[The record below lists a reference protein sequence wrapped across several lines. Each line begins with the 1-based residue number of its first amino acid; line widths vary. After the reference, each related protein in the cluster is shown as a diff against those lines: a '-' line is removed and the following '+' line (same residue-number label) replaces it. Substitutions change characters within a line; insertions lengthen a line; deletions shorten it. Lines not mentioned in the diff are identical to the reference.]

1 MYIKLIDKM
10 KNQLRMKEPVKVRMK
25 KLSNGCQSI
34 YLDIYI
40 DRKRQY
46 EFLKL
51 YIVPENDKADK
62 IRNQETLKLA
72 NAIKSQKIIE
82 LQNKAYGFNH
92 NTLSDIKLIDY
103 IKKIIQSSTS
113 NEARKD
119 VLQAVIRHLERYDPK
134 GISLGKVDKP
144 YIIGFIDYLKNAR
157 QEHCK
162 EEKILHANTQLHYF
176 KMLRYCLNHAVSE
189 EYIASSPIDKMKNEE
204 KPKRRKAVRE
214 YLTIDELRHLVRT
227 PFYNT
232 LLKKAFLFS
241 CFCGLRHCDVIALE
255 WKDIHYDANGNA
267 SINIVQQKTH
277 EAISLPLSPEAIK
290 YLPDREIAQDTDKI
304 FTGLISLGRSNAILD
319 RWAKQAG
326 ISKHITFH
334 IARHTHATMMLTLGA
349 DLYTISKLLG
359 HTNIQTTQI
368 YAKLVDESKMKAIA
382 LIPDIS

>member
-1 MYIKLIDKM
+1 M
-10 KNQLRMKEPVKVRMK
+10 KKQLRIKEPVKVRMK

-34 YLDIYI
+34 YLDIYMNG
-40 DRKRQY
+40 KRRY

-51 YIVPENDKADK
+51 YIIPVNDKTDK

-92 NTLSDIKLIDY
+92 NKLPDITLIDY
-103 IKKIIQSSTS
+103 IKKIAQSNTS
-113 NEARKD
+113 NEARKNA
-119 VLQAVIRHLERYDPK
+119 LRAVVYHLERYDSK
-134 GISLGKVDKP
+134 GILLGKVDKA
-144 YIIGFIDYLKNAR
+144 YAIGFIGYLRNAK

-162 EEKILHANTQLHYF
+162 EEKKLHANTQLHYF

-189 EYIASSPIDKMKNEE
+189 EYIACNPIDKMKSDE
-204 KPKRRKAVRE
+204 KPKRRKADRE
-214 YLTIDELRHLVRT
+214 YLTIDELRYLVRT
-227 PFYNT
+227 PFYNS

-241 CFCGLRHCDVIALE
+241 CFCGLRHCDIVALE
-255 WKDIHYDANGNA
+255 WKDIHYDTNGNA

-277 EAISLPLSPEAIK
+277 EAISLPLSPEAVK
-290 YLPDREIAQDTDKI
+290 YLPNREKAQDTDKI
-304 FTGLISLGRSNAILD
+304 FKGLISLGRSNEILD

-326 ISKHITFH
+326 ILKHVTFH
-334 IARHTHATMMLTLGA
+334 VARHTHATMMLTLGA